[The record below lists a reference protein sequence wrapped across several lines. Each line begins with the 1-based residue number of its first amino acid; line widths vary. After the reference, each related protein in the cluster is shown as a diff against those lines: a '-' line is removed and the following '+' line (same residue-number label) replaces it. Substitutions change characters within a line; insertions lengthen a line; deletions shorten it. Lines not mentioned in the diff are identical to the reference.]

1 MKCPNCGMDIVI
13 ATHLCP
19 HCGYEHDYDGA
30 IEPRRD
36 IPEPW
41 DLTSDSTR
49 RRDQR
54 EREVRIRA
62 ARSEEKA
69 RREALREAGG
79 VYVRDERVS
88 EARDSSSRDEDAGE
102 RIWGFTRTL
111 VLASLVIC
119 AVLLFAAAAFYIT
132 GAYFE
137 LDGRYTSSYAYMV
150 LPELR
155 FFDMVFGAACAVIGL
170 IVVAAFAAFKRGKR
184 SGSGLLVFAAVLF
197 CIARFA
203 YAVALTAAFDLGSEY
218 LLSVGDWL
226 IPIVLYLVVV
236 LLIVRKNPA
245 FNVDEGT

>member
-1 MKCPNCGMDIVI
+1 
-13 ATHLCP
+13 
-19 HCGYEHDYDGA
+19 
-30 IEPRRD
+30 
-36 IPEPW
+36 
-41 DLTSDSTR
+41 
-49 RRDQR
+49 
-54 EREVRIRA
+54 
-62 ARSEEKA
+62 
-69 RREALREAGG
+69 
-79 VYVRDERVS
+79 
-88 EARDSSSRDEDAGE
+88 
-102 RIWGFTRTL
+102 
-111 VLASLVIC
+111 
-119 AVLLFAAAAFYIT
+119 
-132 GAYFE
+132 
-137 LDGRYTSSYAYMV
+137 MV

-155 FFDMVFGAACAVIGL
+155 FFDKVFGAACAVIGL